1 MVNTMK
7 IKYLINLSTLIVT
20 IINLGFAE
28 EYHVDKSRSNQIK
41 FVSDAPIE
49 DFEGITDK
57 IDGYIYFEDNDFTK
71 NSEIYFEVDLNS
83 LDTGI
88 GLRNRHMRENYLHT
102 EKYPKTHYTGKI
114 IKSVKKSDT
123 EFEIE
128 TEGKIYIHGVTKPLD
143 VKAIILK
150 IDEKSY
156 QIKTQFIVALSDFEI
171 EVPSIMFYKID
182 ENMDLQLEFYV
193 KQVQSND

>member
-1 MVNTMK
+1 MK
-7 IKYLINLSTLIVT
+7 IYNLLYIFLISMIPISNL
-20 IINLGFAE
+20 FAAE
-28 EYHVDKSRSNQIK
+28 FHVDKSRANQVK
-41 FVSDAPIE
+41 FISDAPIE
-49 DFEGITDK
+49 DFEGITDR
-57 IDGYIYFEDNDFTK
+57 IDGYMYYEDDDFSK

-102 EKYPKTHYTGKI
+102 DKYPKTHYTGKI
-114 IKSVKKSDT
+114 VKSIKKSET
-123 EFEIE
+123 EYEVE

-150 IDEKSY
+150 IDEKTY

-182 ENMDLQLEFYV
+182 ENMDLQLDFYI
-193 KQVQSND
+193 KQMVSEN